1 MAVAGSLTYDTKIDK
16 NGFEKGL
23 SSLENT
29 ANKAMKG
36 FVAGLAAI
44 TTGVVAVGTASIK
57 SYADLEQNI
66 GGVET
71 LFKGSADKV
80 KKYANEAYKTAG
92 ISANKYME
100 TTTSFAASLLKSL
113 KGDTEK
119 AAEVS
124 NMALIDMADN
134 SNKMGTAMESIQ
146 YAYQGFAKQNYTM
159 LDNLK
164 LGYGGTKEEMQ
175 RLLKDAQKLTGVKYD
190 ISNLNDIFQAIHVIQ
205 GELGITG
212 TTAKEAE
219 ETISGS
225 INSLKASWD
234 NFLNG
239 SGDLDTVVENA
250 KTAFNN
256 IWKAVKEQLP
266 RIAKDIVD
274 LLPEGFIK
282 TVKIITPIALSLG
295 TALGI
300 IWGYFKMVAIVQT
313 ITKAFGVLNK
323 IMAANPILLI
333 VAAIA
338 ALVVAFVYLWN
349 TSEGFRNFWIGL
361 WENIKLACKNAI
373 DKISQFFTKTIPELF
388 SKLVDWFTQLP
399 QKIYE
404 VFWDFFQ
411 PIEDAFWDLYEKV
424 TAVIEEMI
432 QNVKKALKTGW
443 ENIVIFFTETIPQW
457 IQNVIDWF
465 ANLPYMIGYHVGQ
478 ILGNIVQF
486 GLNIWNWITNDL
498 PQIIQSIIDWF
509 AQLPGKI
516 WEWLCNVVSNI
527 IEWGQNLYNTTST
540 WFSSVINSIV
550 NWFAQLP
557 GRIWQWLCNV
567 VNNIIQWGQNVYNTA
582 SSWISNTINNI
593 INWFAQLPSRVW
605 TWLSNTIQKVINW
618 GRDMANRGR
627 QGAQDLF
634 NNVVNTIKGLP
645 SRMLEI
651 GKNIVQGLWNGIV
664 NAKNWIVGKVKS
676 FAKGI
681 LDGMKNAL
689 GIHSPSKVFRDQVGK
704 FIPQGIAVG
713 IEADTDSALKAID
726 NMNDDI
732 MNEMNRAVA
741 FETGSINA
749 NASVKSNN
757 SMLNVIQAKFN
768 IDGSVNI
775 DGQKAGRIITPY
787 MAKTLRTGGAY

>member
-1 MAVAGSLTYDTKIDK
+1 MAVAGKLTYDTDLDK
-16 NGFEKGL
+16 KGFEKGL

-36 FVAGLAAI
+36 IVAGLAAI

-92 ISANKYME
+92 VSANKYME
-100 TTTSFAASLLKSL
+100 TTTSFAASLLQSL

-239 SGDLDTVVENA
+239 SGNFDTVVENA

-282 TVKIITPIALSLG
+282 TVKIITPIAVSLG

-313 ITKAFGVLNK
+313 ITKAFGVLNA

-361 WENIKLACKNAI
+361 WDTIKETFENVWNGIVTFFTDTIPNAFQSLK
-373 DKISQFFTKTIPELF
+373 DKISEIGNNIKQFFI
-388 SKLVDWFTQLP
+388 
-399 QKIYE
+399 
-404 VFWDFFQ
+404 
-411 PIEDAFWDLYEKV
+411 
-424 TAVIEEMI
+424 
-432 QNVKKALKTGW
+432 NVWNG
-443 ENIVIFFTETIPQW
+443 IVSFFTEGIPNFIQSVIQW
-457 IQNVIDWF
+457 FQQ
-465 ANLPYMIGYHVGQ
+465 LPYQIGYHIGQ
-478 ILGNIVQF
+478 ILGNIILF
-486 GLNIWNWITNDL
+486 GTNAWNWITTEL
-498 PQIIQSIIDWF
+498 PQIIQGIIDWF

-516 WEWLCNVVSNI
+516 WEWLCNAVN
-527 IEWGQNLYNTTST
+527 N
-540 WFSSVINSIV
+540 IV
-550 NWFAQLP
+550 NWGRNTYNTAVTWVTNTISAVVNWFKQLP
-557 GRIWQWLCNV
+557 GRIWSCL
-567 VNNIIQWGQNVYNTA
+567 QNV
-582 SSWISNTINNI
+582 INNV
-593 INWFAQLPSRVW
+593 A
-605 TWLSNTIQKVINW
+605 NW
-618 GRDMANRGR
+618 GKNMAQKGKE
-627 QGAQDLF
+627 GAVNLF
-634 NNVVNTIKGLP
+634 NNIVNTIKELP
-645 SRMLEI
+645 GKMLDT
-651 GKNIVQGLWNGIV
+651 GKNIVEGLWNGIK
-664 NAKNWIVGKVKS
+664 NAKDWIVGKVKE
-676 FAKGI
+676 FAQGV

-689 GIHSPSKVFRDQVGK
+689 GIHSPSRVFRDQVGK

-713 IEADTDSALKAID
+713 IKADTDSAIKAID
-726 NMNDDI
+726 NMNKDI
-732 MNEMNRAVA
+732 MREMNKAVA
-741 FETGSINA
+741 LETGSINA
-749 NASVKSNN
+749 NASLEINRQQPLVIARDSNKT
-757 SMLNVIQAKFN
+757 IN
-768 IDGSVNI
+768 IDNTQNFYEKVQS
-775 DGQKAGRIITPY
+775 PY
-787 MAKTLRTGGAY
+787 ETAKQTKNTMRRLAYGY